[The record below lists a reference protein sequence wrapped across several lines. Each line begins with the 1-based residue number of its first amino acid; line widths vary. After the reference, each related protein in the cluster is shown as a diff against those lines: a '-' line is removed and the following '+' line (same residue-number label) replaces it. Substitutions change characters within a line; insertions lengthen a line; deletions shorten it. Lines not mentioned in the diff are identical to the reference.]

1 MKKLYYVLE
10 TTNDATPN
18 IICESL
24 ENDVCKIINELLVGV
39 KEDEEVEP
47 PVFRISTIWLTE
59 EEYNNLPEE

>member
-10 TTNDATPN
+10 TTNGVTPN